1 MIVHIDHGIGKYD
14 QICTLVKNGLKKDY
28 IKLLYAD
35 DDILYL
41 PVEKIDKITK
51 FNGKEGVFLNL
62 ISLVVILGI
71 RERLELEKI
80 RKYSG

>member
-1 MIVHIDHGIGKYD
+1 MEKCVRSVLKESATRCVNCWMI
-14 QICTLVKNGLKKDY
+14 NGMKKDY

-51 FNGKEGVFLNL
+51 FNGK
-62 ISLVVILGI
+62 
-71 RERLELEKI
+71 
-80 RKYSG
+80 